1 MNQGHVVSIK
11 DLVVLVQF
19 DDGAPAINEMVVV
32 DNGHETKLLVDHL
45 EVGGVAFC
53 LNIRSDRRVEM
64 GMTVTA
70 TGHGIE
76 IPVGAPTIGRILD
89 PIGDPLDGSPAVPD
103 DTQRKDVMKIV
114 NKSTSFAIQKPE
126 ILETGIKV
134 IDFFTPF
141 VKGRKI
147 GIIGGAGVGKTVLT
161 MELINNIAQSGTG
174 LSFFTGIGERI
185 REGHELWDTLREN
198 DLLKN
203 TCMFFGQMNEN
214 PVQRALVGISAVAG
228 AEYFRD
234 EEKKDIL
241 FFADNMYRFIQASN
255 ELSTILD
262 QVPNEGGYEPTIF
275 SDVKT
280 LQDRLSSNENGSIT
294 SVQTIYVP
302 ADDLSD
308 PAVQMIQHELDGILV
323 LSRKVAE
330 QGIRPAV
337 DLNLT
342 TSSLLTPDIV
352 GDRHYDLSVQVMSM
366 IRKYESLKSIIAI
379 IGENELSP
387 GDRADYAKAK
397 KLIKNF
403 TQNMNVMEKHIG
415 IPGELY
421 TRDQTL
427 DSIEAILL
435 GQDIEDVKPT
445 DKKDADESKPAT
457 DAKEEPAND
466 EKKES
471 SDKAAE
477 KQAQAEL
484 EAAQKKKSE
493 GSKKDSDEVMEE
505 GKTAKDSEEKSEEK
519 SSKEDEKEPAA
530 SAS

>member
-11 DLVVLVQF
+11 DLVVRVQF
-19 DDGAPAINEMVVV
+19 DEGGPEINELIVV
-32 DNGHETKLLVDHL
+32 DNDNNTKLLVDHL
-45 EVGGVAFC
+45 EPGGIAFC
-53 LNIRSDRRVEM
+53 LNVRSDRRIEK
-64 GMTVTA
+64 GMTVKT
-70 TGHGIE
+70 TGKGVE
-76 IPVGAPTIGRILD
+76 IPTGTLTIGRILD
-89 PIGDPLDGSPAVPD
+89 ALGEPLDGYEPVKD
-103 DTQRKDVMKIV
+103 DAPRRDIMKLPG
-114 NKSTSFAIQKPE
+114 KSTSFAIQKPE

-141 VKGRKI
+141 VKGRKV

-161 MELINNIAQSGTG
+161 MELINNVAQSGSG

-214 PVQRALVGISAVAG
+214 PVQRALIGISSVAG

-234 EEKKDIL
+234 EQNKDIL

-275 SDVKT
+275 SDVKR

-308 PAVQMIQHELDGILV
+308 PAVQMIQHELDSILV

-337 DLNLT
+337 DLNLSS
-342 TSSLLTPDIV
+342 SSLLTPDIV
-352 GDRHYDLSVQVMSM
+352 GERHYNLSVEVMALL
-366 IRKYESLKSIIAI
+366 RKYESLKSIIAI
-379 IGENELSP
+379 IGENELSAT
-387 GDRADYAKAK
+387 DRADYAKAK
-397 KLIKNF
+397 LLIKNF

-415 IPGELY
+415 IPGETY
-421 TRDQTL
+421 TREQTL
-427 DSIEAILL
+427 DSIEAILR
-435 GQDIEDVKPT
+435 GEQIAEAKAEEAKAAAESTEEAPKAAPGEAVQPDAASPAEQAESEEESKE
-445 DKKDADESKPAT
+445 DKKD
-457 DAKEEPAND
+457 
-466 EKKES
+466 
-471 SDKAAE
+471 
-477 KQAQAEL
+477 
-484 EAAQKKKSE
+484 KKK
-493 GSKKDSDEVMEE
+493 K
-505 GKTAKDSEEKSEEK
+505 
-519 SSKEDEKEPAA
+519 
-530 SAS
+530 